1 MQGKSFGQRMF
12 DLLFWGVGV
21 FALVTAVYLFRVS
34 QMPKKKGGK
43 RRGGFKFN
51 VKTIAAERGAIA
63 ETLRL
68 VGNIEPLKSV
78 TLHSE
83 VEGVVSRVKAREGAT
98 VRRGD
103 SIVFLDRTDLVLQ
116 LKKHRALIQQAMA
129 SERRMLATF
138 RRDKDLWRRAS
149 RLFKTQHISERE
161 WIDARFKKEASQ
173 AGLAEIK
180 AQVALRKVE
189 LNMVLRDMRKSLIR
203 APFSARIKQL
213 HVERGRMLRKG
224 DAVAE
229 VVSDR
234 GIEVRL
240 LIPPSHISQVNEGM
254 KVWLTVNT
262 TASTESSSSLS
273 GKPNRYLA
281 KITRLTAVADPVS
294 RNRQAIIRIKKAPE
308 GFVPGLPVEGN
319 IIVREKNDALVVPKD
334 ALIRAGGG
342 WVVFQVN
349 QGKALRVPVQMLA
362 EDGARVEIVGK
373 VSPGAAVV
381 FVGNEALFP
390 FAPVRVIS
398 GPGAMPRRKRPQT
411 SARK

>member
-51 VKTIAAERGAIA
+51 VKTIAAEKGAIA

-98 VRRGD
+98 VRRG
-103 SIVFLDRTDLVLQ
+103 SAVVFLDRTDLVLK
-116 LKKHRALIQQAMA
+116 LKKQRALIDQAKA

-149 RLFKTQHISERE
+149 RLFKTKHISERE

-203 APFSARIKQL
+203 APFPARIKQL

-224 DAVAE
+224 DAIADL
-229 VVSDR
+229 VSDR

-240 LIPPSHISQVNEGM
+240 LIPPSHISQVNPGM

-262 TASTESSSSLS
+262 TASAGSS
-273 GKPNRYLA
+273 GNKKRHLA
-281 KITRLTAVADPVS
+281 TITRLSAVADPMS
-294 RNRQAIIRIKKAPE
+294 RNRQAILRIKEAPK
-308 GFVPGLPVEGN
+308 GFVPGLPVEAN
-319 IIVREKNDALVVPKD
+319 VIVREKNDALVVPKD
-334 ALIRAGGG
+334 ALIRSGGG
-342 WVVFQVN
+342 WVVFQVKG
-349 QGKALRVPVQMLA
+349 GKALRVPVETLA
-362 EDGARVEIVGK
+362 EDGSRVEISGK
-373 VSPGAAVV
+373 VTPGAAVV

-398 GPGAMPRRKRPQT
+398 GPGAMPRRKRPQK